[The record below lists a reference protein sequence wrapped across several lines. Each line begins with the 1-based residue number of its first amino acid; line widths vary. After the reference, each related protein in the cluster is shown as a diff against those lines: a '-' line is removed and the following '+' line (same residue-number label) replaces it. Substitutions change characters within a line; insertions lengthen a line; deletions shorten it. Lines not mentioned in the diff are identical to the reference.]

1 LKSRRAGRGQRGGY
15 RDREGVDGTAD
26 RTAAWI
32 GLAGALGAAL
42 LLQACREDEQDRPL
56 IYDKGSY
63 SGPADPP
70 LDTGRVEQL
79 RTRAQN
85 QRY

>member
-1 LKSRRAGRGQRGGY
+1 
-15 RDREGVDGTAD
+15 VDGTAD

-42 LLQACREDEQDRPL
+42 LLQACREDEQNRPL

-70 LDTGRVEQL
+70 LDAGRVEQL
-79 RTRAQN
+79 RARAQS

>member
-1 LKSRRAGRGQRGGY
+1 M
-15 RDREGVDGTAD
+15 DGIAD

-32 GLAGALGAAL
+32 GLLGALGAVL

-63 SGPADPP
+63 SGAAEPA
-70 LDTGRVEQL
+70 LEAGQVEQL
-79 RTRAQN
+79 RSRAQN